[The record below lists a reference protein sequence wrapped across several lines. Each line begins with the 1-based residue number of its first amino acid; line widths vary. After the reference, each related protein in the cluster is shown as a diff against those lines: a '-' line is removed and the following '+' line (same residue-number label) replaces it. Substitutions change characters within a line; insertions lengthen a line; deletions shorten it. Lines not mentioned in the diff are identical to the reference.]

1 MTIGVKN
8 TDKHFT
14 NQMEIEAILSEIE
27 AGLQEVDVDFRQGD
41 LDFQQAK
48 C

>member
-1 MTIGVKN
+1 MTIGVTN

-14 NQMEIEAILSEIE
+14 NQMEIVAILSEIE
-27 AGLQEVDVDFRQGD
+27 AGLQEVGVDFRQGD